1 MSGFSS
7 DWLALREPY
16 DERARNPLLLEAV
29 KAWASERHSISVVD
43 LASGTGAAMRA
54 LSPHLPMHQRW
65 RLVDNDLSLLAR
77 VSAPPSSRVA
87 VATTPVDLAHDLEA
101 ALDGAVDLVTTSA
114 LLDLVSQEWL
124 DRLVTEL
131 AARHLPFYATLN
143 YDGRIIFTPEEDGD
157 ATVVSAVNRHQRSEK
172 GFGAALGP
180 EAAMT
185 AVRRF
190 RRVGYKVD
198 LKESDWVLDRSDKAI
213 QLELLNGYAGIA
225 RSMDT
230 SLAIVAGW
238 FTRRRELISAG
249 SSELRVGH
257 IDFFARPIGRR

>member
-1 MSGFSS
+1 
-7 DWLALREPY
+7 
-16 DERARNPLLLEAV
+16 
-29 KAWASERHSISVVD
+29 
-43 LASGTGAAMRA
+43 
-54 LSPHLPMHQRW
+54 
-65 RLVDNDLSLLAR
+65 
-77 VSAPPSSRVA
+77 
-87 VATTPVDLAHDLEA
+87 
-101 ALDGAVDLVTTSA
+101 
-114 LLDLVSQEWL
+114 
-124 DRLVTEL
+124 
-131 AARHLPFYATLN
+131 
-143 YDGRIIFTPEEDGD
+143 
-157 ATVVSAVNRHQRSEK
+157 
-172 GFGAALGP
+172 
-180 EAAMT
+180 MT